1 MSNNVLVVAFDGLD
15 KELIEEF
22 DLENIQQSE
31 FGAIDNQT
39 GMKHIY
45 TSELFASFITG
56 ETHEEHGIEHLTT
69 WEDES
74 KGRIIETVAP
84 KSIVESTRG
93 FHRIRETLK
102 TLLKTD
108 EVKFSEEHL
117 EEETLFE
124 KIDNSR
130 GMYIPGYNPSVFW
143 QLKAET
149 LPLEYGYGADVA
161 EEFWDTREYEFRKK
175 NLFSELENEIVS
187 PRNFLMVH
195 LHRTDF
201 HQHLYGDP
209 TAVMDKDKLKKLY
222 QETDDL
228 AGEILEKAEG
238 KYDIVIFMSDHGLP
252 AKKGHNENAFYSS
265 NTELF
270 PNNTPKLTD
279 FHDKI
284 LELTRE

>member
-31 FGAIDNQT
+31 FGSIDNQT

-84 KSIVESTRG
+84 KSIVENTRG

-124 KIDNSR
+124 KVDNSR
-130 GMYIPGYNPSVFW
+130 AMYIPGYNPSVFW

-238 KYDIVIFMSDHGLP
+238 KYDTVIFMSDHGLP

-265 NTELF
+265 NTKLF
-270 PNNTPKLTD
+270 DETPKLTD

-284 LELTRE
+284 LELTEE

>member
-1 MSNNVLVVAFDGLD
+1 MTENVLVVAFDGLD

-22 DLENIQQSE
+22 ELENIQQEE
-31 FGAIDNQT
+31 FGTIDNQT

-56 ETHEEHGIEHLTT
+56 KTHQEHGIEHLTT
-69 WEDES
+69 WEDEN
-74 KGRIIETVAP
+74 KGRLIETVAP
-84 KSIVESTRG
+84 KSIVESTKG
-93 FHRIRETLK
+93 FHRLRETLK

-108 EVKFSEEHL
+108 EVKFSQEHIQ
-117 EEETLFE
+117 EKTLFE

-130 GMYIPGYNPSVFW
+130 AMYVPGYNPSIFW

-149 LPLEYGYGADVA
+149 LPLEYGYGSDIAA
-161 EEFWDTREYEFRKK
+161 EFWDTREHEFRKK
-175 NLFSELENEIVS
+175 NFFSELENEIVS
-187 PRNFLMVH
+187 PRDFLMIH

-209 TAVMDKDKLKKLY
+209 TGVMDRDKLRNLY
-222 QETDDL
+222 QEADEL

-238 KYDIVIFMSDHGLP
+238 KYDTVIFMSDHGLP
-252 AKKGHNENAFYSS
+252 AEKGHNENAFYSS
-265 NTELF
+265 NKPLFKETPRITE
-270 PNNTPKLTD
+270 

-284 LELTRE
+284 LELNGE

>member
-1 MSNNVLVVAFDGLD
+1 MSEKVLVVAFDGLD
-15 KELIEEF
+15 RELIEDF
-22 DLENIQQSE
+22 RLENIQQEE

-56 ETHEEHGIEHLTT
+56 KTHKEHGIEHLTT
-69 WEDES
+69 WEDER
-74 KGRIIETVAP
+74 KGRLIETVAP
-84 KSIVESTRG
+84 KSIVENTRG

-117 EEETLFE
+117 QEETLFE

-130 GMYIPGYNPSVFW
+130 AMYVPGYNPSIFW

-161 EEFWDTREYEFRKK
+161 GEFWDTREFEFRKK
-175 NLFSELENEIVS
+175 NLFSELENDIVS
-187 PRNFLMVH
+187 PRDFLMIH

-209 TAVMDKDKLKKLY
+209 TAVIDKDKLRKLY
-222 QETDDL
+222 KETDEL

-238 KYDIVIFMSDHGLP
+238 KYDKIIFMSDHGLP
-252 AKKGHNENAFYSS
+252 AEKGHNGNAFYSC

-270 PNNTPKLTD
+270 KEKPKLTD

-284 LELTRE
+284 LELTGE